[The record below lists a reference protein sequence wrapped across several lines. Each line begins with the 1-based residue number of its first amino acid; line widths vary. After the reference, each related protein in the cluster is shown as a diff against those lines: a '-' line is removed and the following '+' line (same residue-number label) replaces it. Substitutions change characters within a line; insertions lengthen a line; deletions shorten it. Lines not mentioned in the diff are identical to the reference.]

1 MQFGQKSQGADYQR
15 LAYFGISLARLRA
28 ETENNMKRLI
38 LTLALVLGIG
48 FAASAQN
55 YAVVN
60 SEKIFKSID
69 QYNQAITQLDQ
80 MANDYQKQVDAKF
93 EEVEKIYN
101 AYMARRAQL
110 SEASQQANEENILKL
125 EKQAQEFQESIFGTD
140 GEVMKKRLELIQ
152 PIQKRV
158 FEAIE
163 KYAQAKGYDMI
174 IDISQNAT
182 MLYYSERADHTDE
195 IIATLK

>member
-1 MQFGQKSQGADYQR
+1 
-15 LAYFGISLARLRA
+15 
-28 ETENNMKRLI
+28 MKQLI

-125 EKQAQEFQESIFGTD
+125 EKQAQEFQESIFGTE
-140 GEVMKKRLELIQ
+140 GELMKKRLELIQ

-182 MLYYSERADHTDE
+182 MLYYSERADHTDA
-195 IIATLK
+195 IIEMLK

>member
-1 MQFGQKSQGADYQR
+1 
-15 LAYFGISLARLRA
+15 
-28 ETENNMKRLI
+28 
-38 LTLALVLGIG
+38 
-48 FAASAQN
+48 
-55 YAVVN
+55 
-60 SEKIFKSID
+60 
-69 QYNQAITQLDQ
+69 

-110 SEASQQANEENILKL
+110 SQASQQANEENILKL
-125 EKQAQEFQESIFGTD
+125 EQEAQKYQESIFGTD
-140 GEVMKKRLELIQ
+140 GELMRKRLELIQ

-158 FEAIE
+158 FDTIK
-163 KYAQAKGYDMI
+163 KYAEQKGYDMI

-195 IIATLK
+195 IIAILK

>member
-1 MQFGQKSQGADYQR
+1 
-15 LAYFGISLARLRA
+15 
-28 ETENNMKRLI
+28 MKRLI
-38 LTLALVLGIG
+38 LTLALVLGI
-48 FAASAQN
+48 ATMASAQD

-80 MANDYQKQVDAKF
+80 MANDYQTKVDTKF

-101 AYMARRAQL
+101 AYMQRRSQL
-110 SEASQQANEENILKL
+110 SAASQQANEENILKL
-125 EKQAQEFQESIFGTD
+125 EQEAQKYQESIFGTD
-140 GEVMKKRLELIQ
+140 GELMKKRLELIQ

-163 KYAQAKGYDMI
+163 TYAKQKGYDMI

-195 IIATLK
+195 IIALLK

>member
-1 MQFGQKSQGADYQR
+1 
-15 LAYFGISLARLRA
+15 
-28 ETENNMKRLI
+28 MKRLI
-38 LTLALVLGIG
+38 LTLALVLSAA
-48 FAASAQN
+48 FASAQN

-110 SEASQQANEENILKL
+110 SQASQQANEENILKL
-125 EKQAQEFQESIFGTD
+125 EQEAQKYQESIFGTD
-140 GEVMKKRLELIQ
+140 GELMKKRLELIQ
-152 PIQKRV
+152 PIQKKV
-158 FEAIE
+158 FDTI
-163 KYAQAKGYDMI
+163 KQYADKKGYDMI

-195 IIATLK
+195 IIAILK

>member
-1 MQFGQKSQGADYQR
+1 
-15 LAYFGISLARLRA
+15 
-28 ETENNMKRLI
+28 MKRLI
-38 LTLALVLGIG
+38 LTLALVLGI
-48 FAASAQN
+48 ATMASAQN

-80 MANDYQKQVDAKF
+80 MANDYQTKVDTKF

-101 AYMARRAQL
+101 AYMQRRSQL
-110 SEASQQANEENILKL
+110 SAASQQANEENILKL
-125 EKQAQEFQESIFGTD
+125 EQEAQKYQESIFGTD
-140 GEVMKKRLELIQ
+140 GELMKKRLELIQ

-163 KYAQAKGYDMI
+163 AYAKQKGYDMI

-195 IIATLK
+195 IIALLK

>member
-1 MQFGQKSQGADYQR
+1 
-15 LAYFGISLARLRA
+15 
-28 ETENNMKRLI
+28 MKRLI
-38 LTLALVLGIG
+38 LTLALVLSAA
-48 FAASAQN
+48 FASAQN

-69 QYNQAITQLDQ
+69 QYNQAISQLDQ
-80 MANDYQKQVDAKF
+80 MANDYQTKVDAKF

-110 SEASQQANEENILKL
+110 SQASQQANEENILKL
-125 EKQAQEFQESIFGTD
+125 EQEAQKYQESIFGTD
-140 GEVMKKRLELIQ
+140 GELMKKRLELIQ
-152 PIQKRV
+152 PIQKKV
-158 FEAIE
+158 FDTIKQYAE
-163 KYAQAKGYDMI
+163 KKGYDMI

-195 IIATLK
+195 IIAILK

>member
-1 MQFGQKSQGADYQR
+1 
-15 LAYFGISLARLRA
+15 
-28 ETENNMKRLI
+28 MKRLI
-38 LTLALVLGIG
+38 LTLALVLSAA
-48 FAASAQN
+48 FASAQN

-80 MANDYQKQVDAKF
+80 MANDYQTKVDAKF

-101 AYMARRAQL
+101 AYMQRRSQL
-110 SEASQQANEENILKL
+110 SAASQQANEENILKL
-125 EKQAQEFQESIFGTD
+125 EQEAQKYQESIFGTD
-140 GEVMKKRLELIQ
+140 GELMKKRLELIQ
-152 PIQKRV
+152 PIQKKV
-158 FEAIE
+158 FDTIKQYAE
-163 KYAQAKGYDMI
+163 KKGYDMI

-195 IIATLK
+195 IIAILK

>member
-1 MQFGQKSQGADYQR
+1 
-15 LAYFGISLARLRA
+15 
-28 ETENNMKRLI
+28 MKRLI
-38 LTLALVLGIG
+38 LTIALMLG
-48 FAASAQN
+48 FAAVASAQN

-110 SEASQQANEENILKL
+110 SQASQQANEENILKL
-125 EKQAQEFQESIFGTD
+125 EQEAQKYQETIFGTD
-140 GEVMKKRLELIQ
+140 GELMKKRLELIQ
-152 PIQKRV
+152 PIQKKV
-158 FEAIE
+158 FDTIK
-163 KYAQAKGYDMI
+163 KYAEQKGYDMI

-195 IIATLK
+195 IIEILK

>member
-1 MQFGQKSQGADYQR
+1 
-15 LAYFGISLARLRA
+15 
-28 ETENNMKRLI
+28 MKRLI
-38 LTLALVLGIG
+38 LTLALVLSAA
-48 FAASAQN
+48 FASAQN

-69 QYNQAITQLDQ
+69 QYNQAISQLDQ
-80 MANDYQKQVDAKF
+80 MANDCQTKVDAKF

-110 SEASQQANEENILKL
+110 SQASQQANEDNILKL
-125 EKQAQEFQESIFGTD
+125 EQEAQKYQESIFGTD
-140 GEVMKKRLELIQ
+140 GELMKKRLELIQ
-152 PIQKRV
+152 PIQKKV
-158 FEAIE
+158 FDTIK
-163 KYAQAKGYDMI
+163 KYAEQKGYDMI

-195 IIATLK
+195 IIAILK